1 MIKMDIEGA
10 EYKLLNEAYDSNA
23 LCECAQHGVRIDL
36 RVEIHPKVSQS
47 VYSVGS
53 HEKLGPENTWWGK
66 CRFGPF
72 QRYCPVSIERL
83 WSER

>member
-23 LCECAQHGVRIDL
+23 LCECAQHGVRVDL
-36 RVEIHPKVSQS
+36 RVEIHPKVSEF

-53 HEKLGPENTWWGK
+53 HENRLSRKHLVGKMPTWI
-66 CRFGPF
+66 
-72 QRYCPVSIERL
+72 VSKIP
-83 WSER
+83 SGIN